1 MLKSFHTIIVVSLT
15 VLSSCSVY
23 NDVKIT
29 KDKTVNF
36 DQYESFAWLPDKES
50 KEPSDFNNDFIRQ
63 KTKNYFGHCMA
74 QRHLTPDTINP
85 DLLLQVEWL
94 SHAREVE
101 IPAVQHLPNYYDPGY
116 YDAPTIYL
124 YGGKVR
130 GNPDWNNGYPEKEKV
145 TYAHGR
151 ARLTVIDRKENKIV
165 WEGTAQG
172 DLYDPKVMY
181 EDLYPAIHKMMK
193 KFPIEIPSNDG
204 DKH

>member
-1 MLKSFHTIIVVSLT
+1 MINFSYIVIT
-15 VLSSCSVY
+15 VILMSSVSCSVY
-23 NDVKIT
+23 NDVQIT

-36 DQYESFAWLPDKES
+36 DQYESYAWLPDQES
-50 KEPSDFNNDFIRQ
+50 KERSDFNNDFIRQ
-63 KTKNYFGHCMA
+63 KTRNYFGHCMA
-74 QRHLTPDTINP
+74 QRQLTPDTINP

-145 TYAHGR
+145 TYAHGG

-181 EDLYPAIHKMMK
+181 EDLYPAVHKMMK
-193 KFPIEIPSNDG
+193 KFPIKIPD
-204 DKH
+204 